1 MKSIL
6 PVWMAVIVQVPPA
19 KKVTTAAETVQTTVV
34 TEAKVIGNPDDAE
47 VPVMVNGDALNGCP
61 AMPPKVM
68 VWDRLATTRRK
79 LCDPFD
85 ALPFDA
91 VMVKG

>member
-34 TEAKVIGNPDDAE
+34 TDANVIGNPDDAE

-61 AMPPKVM
+61 AMAPKVM

-85 ALPFDA
+85 AMPLDA